1 MSMKSIVRFTLPLIA
16 LLLAGCVNVDPETG
30 KTIPRG
36 NQRHMFAD
44 VEKQA
49 EQLQTGM
56 TKLQVLFLLG
66 SPAETSNG
74 GDTWVY
80 LPERPAV
87 LVPSHALQLE
97 FKADRLVSHEDKPIV
112 LGAKL

>member
-1 MSMKSIVRFTLPLIA
+1 MSMGFALIA
-16 LLLAGCVNVDPETG
+16 LFLAGCVNVDPQTG

-36 NQRHMFAD
+36 GQKNEFSI

-49 EQLQTGM
+49 EQLHDGM
-56 TKLQVLFLLG
+56 TKIEVLTLLG

-74 GDTWVY
+74 GDIWVY

-87 LVPSHALQLE
+87 LVPSHSL
-97 FKADRLVSHEDKPIV
+97 RLVFQNNFLLNHSQPTIIF
-112 LGAKL
+112 GQ